1 MAQTDAAAALRR
13 TPLYAMHVRLGARMV
28 PFAGYDMP
36 VQYPG
41 GIIKEH
47 LHTRAAASL
56 FDVSHMGQIAL
67 HPRSGRGEDVPR
79 ALETLVPG
87 DVIGLAPGRQRYTLF
102 TNAAGGVLD
111 DFMVSNQGDHLVL
124 VVNAACKEADEAHLR
139 AHLSDACNIERIADR
154 ALVALQ
160 GPQAEAAL
168 AHLSPEVRAF
178 RFMDARTVALMGE
191 PCLVS
196 RSGYTGEDW
205 LRDQHRGWAR
215 GGALRGAAE
224 R

>member
-1 MAQTDAAAALRR
+1 MVQSEAATALQR

-28 PFAGYDMP
+28 PFAGYEMP

-47 LHTRAAASL
+47 LRTRASASL

-67 HPRSGRGEDVPR
+67 RPHSGRLEDAAR

-87 DVIGLAPGRQRYTLF
+87 DVIGLAPGRQRYTLL
-102 TNAAGGVLD
+102 TNGAGGVLD
-111 DFMVSNQGDHLVL
+111 DLMVSNQGDHLVL

-139 AHLSDACNIERIADR
+139 AHLAGACSIQPLAGH
-154 ALVALQ
+154 ALLALQ

-168 AHLSPEVRAF
+168 ARLAPEVHAL
-178 RFMDARTVALMGE
+178 RFMGARTIALMGE
-191 PCLVS
+191 PCLTS
-196 RSGYTGEDW
+196 RSGYTS
-205 LRDQHRGWAR
+205 
-215 GGALRGAAE
+215 
-224 R
+224 

>member
-1 MAQTDAAAALRR
+1 MAQTESAQALRR

-28 PFAGYDMP
+28 PFAGYEMP

-47 LHTRAAASL
+47 LHTRTAASL

-67 HPRSGRGEDVPR
+67 RPRSGRGEDVAR

-87 DVIGLAPGRQRYTLF
+87 DIVGLTARRQRYTLF
-102 TNAAGGVLD
+102 TDPAGGVLD
-111 DFMVSNQGDHLVL
+111 DLMVSNQGGHLML

-139 AHLSDACNIERIADR
+139 AHVAHVCEIERLADR

-160 GPQAEAAL
+160 GPLAEAAL
-168 AHLSPEVRAF
+168 ARLAPGGRRVQVHGRPRGRVDGRA
-178 RFMDARTVALMGE
+178 LPGE
-191 PCLVS
+191 PFRLY
-196 RSGYTGEDW
+196 RGGRF
-205 LRDQHRGWAR
+205 RDQRAGRAR
-215 GGALRGAAE
+215 RSALQ
-224 R
+224 